1 MATTSKRAQ
10 VPESFKDTR
19 APESDEEQWRDVGL
33 SKNSKGEWVI
43 GGETK
48 WHTPICHVLFW
59 TPLVVFFLRVSC
71 FQVGFIYHEWLLT
84 ILKMVC
90 IVKTPTVEEW
100 NDPRA
105 FRAEVKTFWKC
116 FISFVIWIFAIMA
129 LDIILDIRSIDQ
141 RKLEELETGE
151 SRHSVSKDIQALKR
165 QDVDKNQQKPVRTIC
180 GIGPYK
186 AQSLVILIMPTL
198 VLIGSCVVWYRL
210 FISDAPIS

>member
-1 MATTSKRAQ
+1 
-10 VPESFKDTR
+10 
-19 APESDEEQWRDVGL
+19 
-33 SKNSKGEWVI
+33 
-43 GGETK
+43 
-48 WHTPICHVLFW
+48 
-59 TPLVVFFLRVSC
+59 
-71 FQVGFIYHEWLLT
+71 
-84 ILKMVC
+84 MVC
-90 IVKTPTVEEW
+90 IVNTPTVEEW

-116 FISFVIWIFAIMA
+116 FISFVIWVFAIMA

-151 SRHSVSKDIQALKR
+151 SRHSVGKDIQVLKR

-198 VLIGSCVVWYRL
+198 VLISLCVVWYRL